1 MPKTLTL
8 AVLFVLLS
16 IPVLAQNE
24 NDPKSEL
31 CKTVDP
37 LLLVSQLTSESRN
50 VHETDKRIR
59 ILLSSADFVWRFA
72 EEDARRYFGD
82 AYKLAVED
90 FRENGRKDRTPSRG
104 LMILRPDL
112 RFEVVT
118 AIARRDGAWARRITD
133 EIMAEFEKAAKDR
146 DERFEPREIGLML
159 ALAEEN
165 AETQPDL
172 AWYLFRRVMREPL
185 ENHWIYTLRGVR
197 VQNPSM
203 ADALYR
209 ELLSN
214 YRNESPR
221 RLLFLSSYPFPR
233 ERIFGIEKYQVG
245 NTIPA
250 EDTNPDLQ
258 RQFFTTFFDSIS
270 AFAANSGA
278 QTPQDGLLAPEPM
291 VIVSALAE
299 MEELIIADF
308 PFLLP
313 RFASAKTQALSL
325 MTEELRQRLAERQ
338 SLQSNLELSFD
349 ERLAAV
355 EEADELGKLQDS
367 MIVGLIFWGIKSE
380 AQFEK
385 LEPWLS
391 RIAEDD
397 YRKEATAYFWFLR
410 SRLSIKEGR
419 FSDAEKFAAKV
430 PEVEHFAILAFE
442 LAQKQMD
449 DINDV
454 SSAYQTLS
462 SLGKTIRR
470 ADDSATKA
478 KLLLGLA
485 TLYRKL
491 NPSFAMDEVAEA
503 VRVMNR
509 VENPDMSSMSI
520 FRQIIG
526 KTSSSYAVFT
536 IPGKRF
542 EEAFREMSE
551 TDISLTLSN
560 ARAIED
566 KYLRTIAVLA
576 TIEGCAEIIEAAPRE
591 GVSEIGS

>member
-1 MPKTLTL
+1 MSKTLTL
-8 AVLFVLLS
+8 AVLLVLLS
-16 IPVLAQNE
+16 IPVLAQND
-24 NDPKSEL
+24 NDPESEL
-31 CKTVDP
+31 CKAVDP

-50 VHETDKRIR
+50 VDENDKRIR

-72 EEDARRYFGD
+72 EEDARRYFAD
-82 AYKLAVED
+82 AYKLADLD
-90 FRENGRKDRTPSRG
+90 FRENGRKDKGPSPG
-104 LMILRPDL
+104 LMIPAPDL
-112 RFEVVT
+112 RFEVVS
-118 AIARRDGAWARRITD
+118 AIAKRDGAWARQLAD
-133 EIMAEFEKAAKDR
+133 QIMADFVKAAKDR
-146 DERFEPREIGLML
+146 DERFQPREIGLML

-185 ENHWIYTLRGVR
+185 ENHWIFTLRGVR
-197 VQNPSM
+197 AQNPSM

-209 ELLSN
+209 ELLMN

-221 RLLFLSSYPFPR
+221 RLLFLSGYPFPR

-245 NTIPA
+245 NIIPA
-250 EDTNPDLQ
+250 EDINPELQ

-270 AFAANSGA
+270 AYAASPGA
-278 QTPQDGLLAPEPM
+278 HAPGDGSVSEPM
-291 VIVSALAE
+291 VIVSALDE

-338 SLQSNLELSFD
+338 RMQSQLELGFD

-355 EEADELGKLQDS
+355 EEADEHGRLQDS

-380 AQFEK
+380 AQFDK
-385 LEPWLS
+385 LEPWLDK
-391 RIAEDD
+391 IAEDN
-397 YRKEATAYFWFLR
+397 YRKEAAAYFWFLR
-410 SRLSIKEGR
+410 SRLAIKDGR
-419 FSDAEKFAAKV
+419 FADAEKYAANV

-470 ADDSATKA
+470 AEDSATKA

-491 NPSFAMDEVAEA
+491 NTSFAMDEIAEA

-509 VENPDMSSMSI
+509 LENPDMSSMAV
-520 FRQIIG
+520 FRQIVG
-526 KTSSSYAVFT
+526 KNSSSFAVFS
-536 IPGKRF
+536 IPGKGF
-542 EEAFREMSE
+542 KESFREMSE
-551 TDISLTLSN
+551 TDIGLTLSN

-576 TIEGCAEIIEAAPRE
+576 TIEGCAEIIEAAPKE
-591 GVSEIGS
+591 SGS

>member
-1 MPKTLTL
+1 MSRIL
-8 AVLFVLLS
+8 AIAIACVLLTAPMFS
-16 IPVLAQNE
+16 QAE
-24 NDPKSEL
+24 SDDPRSEL
-31 CKTVDP
+31 CKSVDP
-37 LLLVSQLTSESRN
+37 LLLISQLVSEGRN
-50 VHETDKRIR
+50 DPDQIKRIR
-59 ILLSSADFVWRFA
+59 ILLSSANFVWRFA
-72 EEDARRYFGD
+72 EDDAREYFSD
-82 AYKLAVED
+82 AYKIAVEH
-90 FRENGRKDRTPSRG
+90 FRENGRKDERTSTG
-104 LMILRPDL
+104 FVILAPDL
-112 RFEVVT
+112 RFEVVR
-118 AIARRDGAWARRITD
+118 AIAKRDGDWARQLA
-133 EIMAEFEKAAKDR
+133 EGIMAEFEKAAKDR
-146 DERFEPREIGLML
+146 DERFQPREIGLML
-159 ALAEEN
+159 ELAREN

-209 ELLSN
+209 ELLMN
-214 YRNESPR
+214 YKNESPR

-270 AFAANSGA
+270 AYAASSGA
-278 QTPQDGLLAPEPM
+278 HAPADGSVSEPM

-338 SLQSNLELSFD
+338 SLQSNLELGFD
-349 ERLAAV
+349 ERLELMEV
-355 EEADELGKLQDS
+355 ADELGKLQDS

-380 AQFEK
+380 AQFQK

-410 SRLSIKEGR
+410 SRLAIKEGR

-470 ADDSATKA
+470 AEDSATKA

-485 TLYRKL
+485 SLYRKL
-491 NPSFAMDEVAEA
+491 NPNFAMDEMAEA
-503 VRVMNR
+503 VRVINR
-509 VENPDMSSMSI
+509 VGNPDMSSMAVY
-520 FRQIIG
+520 RQIVG

-536 IPGKRF
+536 IPGKGF
-542 EEAFREMSE
+542 EEAFRQMAE

-560 ARAIED
+560 ARAID
-566 KYLRTIAVLA
+566 DRYLRTLAVLA
-576 TIEGCAEIIEAAPRE
+576 TIGRCADLLDQVPVDGEIAV
-591 GVSEIGS
+591 GN